1 MSSADRPPSEVPLT
15 TDAYWGRVASSAG
28 IAAVAVAAA
37 YLLLGAVGIELQ
49 IETKGN
55 QWVNAGFCQLFT
67 NPFDDVDYTSDLP
80 SITLA
85 LAVSQA
91 FGMSLLGGIF
101 GFLLTI
107 TGKGSKRTY
116 QATAVG
122 VYLVLGVLVA
132 LQAGTWATGLGLW
145 LLHTLVLLPGIRWV
159 GPAIDR
165 IRIASPGHTATG

>member
-1 MSSADRPPSEVPLT
+1 MSSADRLGSVVPLT

-28 IAAVAVAAA
+28 IAAVAVALA
-37 YLLLGAVGIELQ
+37 YLVLGALGIELQ

-67 NPFDDVDYTSDLP
+67 NPFDDVDYTNELP

-91 FGMSLLGGIF
+91 FGMSLLGGIV
-101 GFLLTI
+101 GFLLRL
-107 TGKGSKRTY
+107 TGKGSGRTY
-116 QATAVG
+116 QAMAVG
-122 VYLVLGVLVA
+122 VYLLLGVLVA
-132 LQAGTWATGLGLW
+132 FQAGAWATGLGLW
-145 LLHTLVLLPGIRWV
+145 VLHTLVLLPGIRWV

-165 IRIASPGHTATG
+165 ILVAAPRTTTG